1 MPWNIYDSEDLN
13 AHVALLQYFLLRLMR
28 TEGRRSNSPPSP
40 FTNEGKQTQTDK
52 ALPGVCAGPG
62 VAAASQ
68 LLPRY
73 LLRKDVPPCGP
84 AACEGGNLKAALQ
97 VSVSHQCL
105 TLMLTKKAPAGLTV
119 LERQIMV

>member
-1 MPWNIYDSEDLN
+1 M
-13 AHVALLQYFLLRLMR
+13 ALLQYFLLRLMR
-28 TEGRRSNSPPSP
+28 KEGRRSNSLPPP
-40 FTNEGKQTQTDK
+40 AQFTNEGKQTQTGK

-62 VAAASQ
+62 AAAASQ

-73 LLRKDVPPCGP
+73 LLRKEVPRCGP

-97 VSVSHQCL
+97 VSVSHHYL
-105 TLMLTKKAPAGLTV
+105 TLALTKKAPAGLTV